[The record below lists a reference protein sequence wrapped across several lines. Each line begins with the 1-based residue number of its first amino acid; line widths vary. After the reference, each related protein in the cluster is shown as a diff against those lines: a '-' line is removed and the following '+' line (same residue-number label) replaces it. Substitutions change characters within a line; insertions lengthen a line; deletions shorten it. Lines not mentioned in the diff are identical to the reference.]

1 MKITKS
7 QLREIIREEIQRL
20 NEGLITES
28 DGLLTEAT
36 RSQVGI
42 IDKNGKV
49 TSTYVHYDGYPRYM
63 KPVLTKGFNNAV
75 KVKNLLKTDKG
86 IGISVLDTKIDG
98 AEGHSFDNPV
108 DGQTVFYGRDR
119 GEPRSKSGFL
129 KADASKSDKWIQG
142 YIMRANARGAE
153 WVYLYDTRDNKW
165 YHSRVNNNVTDLVE
179 L

>member
-1 MKITKS
+1 MKITKT

-28 DGLLTEAT
+28 AGLLTEAT

-63 KPVLTKGFNNAV
+63 KPVLTKGFNNGV
-75 KVKNLLKTDKG
+75 KVKNLLKTDG
-86 IGISVLDTKIDG
+86 GVGISTLDTKIDG
-98 AEGHSFDNPV
+98 GKGHSFENPV

-119 GEPRSKSGFL
+119 GEKEGSFL
-129 KADASKSDKWIQG
+129 KADANTNGWVRG
-142 YIMRANARGAE
+142 YISKARSNGAE
-153 WVYLYDTRDNKW
+153 WVYLYDTRDKKW
-165 YHSRVNNNVTDLVE
+165 YHSKVNDTVTGLVE

>member
-28 DGLLTEAT
+28 AGLLTEAT

-49 TSTYVHYDGYPRYM
+49 TSTYVHYDGYPQYM
-63 KPVLTKGFNNAV
+63 RPLLTKGFKTGA
-75 KVKNLLKTDKG
+75 KVVQLLKTDKG
-86 IGISVLDTKIDG
+86 IGISVLDTDIDG
-98 AEGHSFDNPV
+98 AEGHSFEKPV
-108 DGQTVFYGRDR
+108 DGQTIFYGRDR
-119 GEPRSKSGFL
+119 GEPASKSGFI
-129 KADASKSDKWIQG
+129 KADASKSDRWISG
-142 YIMRANARGAE
+142 YLRAAKTRGAE
-153 WVYLYDTRDNKW
+153 WVYLYDMRDNKW
-165 YHSRVNNNVTDLVE
+165 YHSKVTDRATDLVE